1 MPSSRT
7 RRPSRGGGPGRGR
20 PLPRAFYD
28 RGVLTVARAVLG
40 RLLVHDGPG
49 GRVSGRIVEAEA
61 YRGADDPASHA
72 WRGPTPRNAAMF
84 GPPGHAYVYFTYG
97 MHHCL
102 NLVTGPRGRA
112 SAVLVRALEP
122 VDGPALMR
130 RRRGVAA
137 EARLASGPGNVARA
151 LGLTRAHDGLDLTRG
166 PLWLSDLPPRRSG
179 RRVARSGR
187 VGIRVAAERPWRFR
201 LEGHPCVSPPPGPGR
216 RGPPA
221 GPAAGGRLTQLT
233 LP

>member
-1 MPSSRT
+1 MPSSGT
-7 RRPSRGGGPGRGR
+7 RRPSRAAGGGRGR

-28 RGVLTVARAVLG
+28 RSPLLVARAVLG

-49 GRVSGRIVEAEA
+49 GRVSGRIVEVEA

-84 GPPGHAYVYFTYG
+84 GQPGHAYVYFTYG

-102 NLVTGPRGRA
+102 NLVTQPRGRA

-122 VDGPALMR
+122 VDGLPLMR
-130 RRRGVAA
+130 RRRGAGD
-137 EARLASGPGNVARA
+137 EARLARGPGNVARA
-151 LGLTRAHDGLDLTRG
+151 LGLTRVHDGLDLTRG
-166 PLWLSDLPPRRSG
+166 PLWLSDLPPERSG

-187 VGIRVAAERPWRFR
+187 VGIRVAGERPWRF
-201 LEGHPCVSPPPGPGR
+201 LLAGHPCVSAPRGSGAGEDRAGSRSPAR
-216 RGPPA
+216 RSS
-221 GPAAGGRLTQLT
+221 
-233 LP
+233 